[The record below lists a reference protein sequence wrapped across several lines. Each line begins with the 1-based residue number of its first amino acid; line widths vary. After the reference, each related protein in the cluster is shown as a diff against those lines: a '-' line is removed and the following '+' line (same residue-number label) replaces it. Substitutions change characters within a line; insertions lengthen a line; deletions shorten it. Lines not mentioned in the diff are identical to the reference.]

1 MAAIHQ
7 GRSTQAYNTKDE
19 RHTTTPTPHYNYETY
34 YKHQEKQPVHTNALL
49 QYLSD
54 TELKHRNDN
63 LYESELSRL
72 PRRTDILNRYIKMN
86 PNFEHLNRVYEPNL
100 TTIEKQRYKRCLEQ
114 QQQKLHRTVKKFDFQ
129 TSDGY
134 NSHYFLTGAR
144 YNRFDTVDSKI
155 LHKYGT
161 FVNRN
166 NPEQVD
172 IKPSHFKKFREI
184 LQVQRRSSTTGEVVR
199 KDTGYDS
206 NEDGKQE
213 DLDALTNRY
222 EGRSSRQTNMNP
234 VMYGRRH
241 KLPKIKDPARYVDVG
256 IQMPEK
262 KRSRRSLDRAMS
274 SSSTHRSNRHRRQSQ
289 HQQQQQQQQ
298 QQSPAQQSSVSYVAN
313 KISFSLVNE
322 NNPSNITPS
331 HKQNDDEYE
340 LITTQDSDRHYH
352 HHPPLPPPQSHHHH
366 SQQQEQQYHVSPE
379 VINDVD
385 ERDDAEDDY
394 DDHDPILVEQLQQK
408 ATDIVLNVL
417 ASAIEHITMKS
428 EE

>member
-1 MAAIHQ
+1 MATAHQ
-7 GRSTQAYNTKDE
+7 SRSVHVHNTKDE
-19 RHTTTPTPHYNYETY
+19 RCTTTPVPHYNYETY
-34 YKHQEKQPVHTNALL
+34 YKHQEKQPAHTNALL

-54 TELKHRNDN
+54 TELRHRNDN

-72 PRRTDILNRYIKMN
+72 PRRADILSRYIKMN

-100 TTIEKQRYKRCLEQ
+100 TMIEKQRYKRCLEQ

-129 TSDGY
+129 TADGY

-184 LQVQRRSSTTGEVVR
+184 LQAQRRSSTGEIAR
-199 KDTGYDS
+199 RDAGYDS
-206 NEDGKQE
+206 TEDGKQE
-213 DLDALTNRY
+213 DLDALTTRY
-222 EGRSSRQTNMNP
+222 EGGGAIRPSNMVP
-234 VMYGRRH
+234 MYGRRH

-256 IQMPEK
+256 SQMPEK
-262 KRSRRSLDRAMS
+262 KRGRRSVDRAMS
-274 SSSTHRSNRHRRQSQ
+274 SSSIHRTNRHRRQSQ
-289 HQQQQQQQQ
+289 HQQQQQQS

-322 NNPSNITPS
+322 PNTSVITTS

-352 HHPPLPPPQSHHHH
+352 HHPHPPPHPPSHHQHH
-366 SQQQEQQYHVSPE
+366 QPQERYVSPE
-379 VINDVD
+379 PIDNVGTDDNED
-385 ERDDAEDDY
+385 EDADD
-394 DDHDPILVEQLQQK
+394 PVLIEQLQQR
-408 ATDIVLNVL
+408 ADDIVSNVL
-417 ASAIEHITMKS
+417 AFAMEHILTTS